1 MLLLAHLSDPHL
13 GPLPEPRLH
22 ELASKRLFGYLN
34 WLGSRGA
41 VLVNDT
47 LTRLTDDIA
56 AQGPDH
62 IAVTGD
68 LVNLSLNAELPMAR
82 AWLGELGRP
91 RDVSVVPG
99 NHDAYVP
106 GAIKRVNAD
115 WRDYMRGDFAA
126 PADDAD
132 TVADDFLAAS
142 FPYVRIRPPVAV
154 VGVSTARATAPLM
167 ATGYFDATQ
176 ALRLQD
182 TLVHLGH
189 EGLFRIVLIH
199 HPPVR
204 ERNDWYRRLIGA
216 SRFRA
221 AIAAAGA
228 EIVLHGHNHHAG
240 IRFID
245 GPRADVPVVGVP
257 SASQRPD
264 GKGRGARYNLF
275 AISGEVGKW
284 RCTMTERGLVHPGQE
299 VTAIAHHTLYGP
311 PGAEFALPA

>member
-1 MLLLAHLSDPHL
+1 MLLAHLSDPHL

-34 WLGSRGA
+34 WRSSRGA

-56 AQGPDH
+56 DQTPDH

-91 RDVSVVPG
+91 HDVSIVPG

-106 GAIKRVNAD
+106 GALKRVHTD
-115 WRDYMRGDFAA
+115 WRDYMCGDHGAH
-126 PADDAD
+126 ADDPE
-132 TVADDFLAAS
+132 TVAEDHPTSA
-142 FPYVRIRPPVAV
+142 FPYVRKRPPVAL
-154 VGVSTARATAPLM
+154 VGVSTARATPPLM
-167 ATGYFDATQ
+167 ATGHFDATQ
-176 ALRLQD
+176 ALRLKD
-182 TLVHLGH
+182 TLDHLRH
-189 EGLFRIVLIH
+189 EGFFRIVLIH

-228 EIVLHGHNHHAG
+228 ELILHGHNHRAG

-245 GPRADVPVVGVP
+245 GPKGDVPVVGVP
-257 SASQRPD
+257 AASQRPD
-264 GKGRGARYNLF
+264 GNGRGGRYNLF
-275 AISGEVGKW
+275 AIGGEAGKW
-284 RCTMTERGLVHPGQE
+284 RCTMTERGLVHPGHD
-299 VTAIAHHTLYGP
+299 VTPIAHHTLYGP
-311 PGAEFALPA
+311 PGADFALPA